1 MRKSLSPIALILFLA
16 TTGTAFGA
24 GGGEVPQ
31 NRSSG
36 SASRLDKPVTPEEQA
51 RNDYNAGVRLVE
63 KADELA
69 ADASHQADER
79 KKAKAWSKAEQNYN
93 TAMKKFSNATQLQ
106 PSNYQAWNYIG
117 YTNRKLGKYDAA
129 LAAYD
134 RALKLK
140 PDYAEAIEYRG
151 HAYLGLN
158 RLGEAKD
165 AYLKLFA
172 GNRQLAA
179 TLLAAMQEWV
189 GQHRGNAE
197 GVDGPTL
204 ESFASWVSE
213 RSTIAS
219 QTASLTREGAAS
231 AWH

>member
-1 MRKSLSPIALILFLA
+1 MRNPLKPIALMLMLA
-16 TTGTAFGA
+16 TTCTAFGA
-24 GGGEVPQ
+24 GGAPMPSPMSTQ
-31 NRSSG
+31 
-36 SASRLDKPVTPEEQA
+36 SRQSMTPEDQA

-63 KADELA
+63 KADQLG
-69 ADASHQADER
+69 ADAMHQADEH
-79 KKAKAWSKAEQNYN
+79 KKTKALSKADQAYA
-93 TAMKKFSNATQLQ
+93 TAMKKFAHATELQ
-106 PSNYQAWNYIG
+106 PSNYQAWNYLG

-129 LAAYD
+129 LGAYD
-134 RALKLK
+134 HALRLK

-158 RLGEAKD
+158 RLGEAKE
-165 AYLKLFA
+165 AYLALFS

-179 TLLAAMQEWV
+179 TLLAAMQEWL
-189 GQHRGNAE
+189 GEHRGNAA
-197 GVDGPTL
+197 GVDGATL